1 LVSWEGIVVGVADVA
16 KGAVAILVAQVLG
29 VSEFWWLGAGFTAL
43 LGHNF
48 SIFLGLK
55 GGKGSGTA
63 IGIFLLLVPRE
74 MGVALGIMVL
84 TILITR
90 NLVFALGIGFVIV
103 PLLIWIFSGS
113 VVLVSYSLALISLIG
128 LTSLLTISKVGLRRG
143 ASSGTLTKADG

>member
-1 LVSWEGIVVGVADVA
+1 M
-16 KGAVAILVAQVLG
+16 AILAAEVLG
-29 VSEFWWLGAGFTAL
+29 VSEFWWLGAGFAAL

-63 IGIFLLLVPRE
+63 IGIFLLLVPKE

-90 NLVFALGIGFVIV
+90 NLVFALGVGFVFV

-113 VVLVSYSLALISLIG
+113 VVLVTYSLILISSIG
-128 LTSLLTISKVGLRRG
+128 LTSLLTISKVGLGRG
-143 ASSGTLTKADG
+143 ASSGTLTKTDG